1 MNSNYNIEYES
12 ASVSESNSS
21 VSSDYD
27 SEDYE
32 QEFEYMEKAFP
43 GASFEICMRVKELDK
58 VISDENTIVV
68 KSSYGCYCYDE
79 CKRNDETYIIQG
91 EKITNR
97 YVIEQL
103 ILQGLTIDCNHR
115 FLELIQKVPDSVCEF
130 KLWFGS

>member
-12 ASVSESNSS
+12 TSESNSS
-21 VSSDYD
+21 ASSEYD
-27 SEDYE
+27 SEYYE
-32 QEFEYMEKAFP
+32 EEFKYMEKAFP
-43 GASFEICMRVKELDK
+43 GASFDICMRLKELDK
-58 VISDENTIVV
+58 VISEEKTIVV

-103 ILQGLTIDCNHR
+103 ILQGLRIDCNHR
-115 FLELIQKVPDSVCEF
+115 FLELIQPVPNRNCEF
-130 KLWFGS
+130 ELWFGS